1 VWNRT
6 PRAPNPS
13 RTHRTPS
20 VNAPPPPGNT
30 DNTTRTFNSYPPQ
43 WQEVI
48 SHAKQT
54 FRAYVAGQDGFPD
67 AVKGV
72 EEARE
77 YLEDALAVHCEG
89 GGTVEPSM
97 LNKNTYML
105 PNGYFQVI
113 KSTEI

>member
-1 VWNRT
+1 MKSGPDT
-6 PRAPNPS
+6 A
-13 RTHRTPS
+13 
-20 VNAPPPPGNT
+20 
-30 DNTTRTFNSYPPQ
+30 RTFNSYPPQ

-89 GGTVEPSM
+89 GGTVELST
-97 LNKNTYML
+97 LNRDTYAS
-105 PNGYFQVI
+105 PNNCFQVI